1 MPVKPIPDG
10 YHSITPY
17 FVLPD
22 AGDFIAFMTNA
33 FGATERGRHLGP
45 DGKIMHAEVQIG
57 DSVVMLGEATEVFR
71 QKPMN
76 THVYVEDVD
85 SVYRQAVA
93 AGAETMRE
101 PAGQPYGDRS
111 AGVRDRWGNE
121 WWLATHV
128 EDVSPEELERRM
140 KAGAP
145 S

>member
-22 AGDFIAFMTNA
+22 AADFIAFMTKA
-33 FGATERGRHLGP
+33 FGASERGRHLGP
-45 DGKIMHAEVQIG
+45 DGKIMHAEMQIG
-57 DSVVMLGEATEVFR
+57 DSVVMLGDASGQFPAKT
-71 QKPMN
+71 MSI
-76 THVYVEDVD
+76 HVYVEDVD
-85 SVYRQAVA
+85 SDYQRAVG

-101 PAGQPYGDRS
+101 PTDQPYGDRS

-121 WWLATHV
+121 WWLATHI
-128 EDVSPEELERRM
+128 EDVSPEEMERRM
-140 KAGAP
+140 KAAAA